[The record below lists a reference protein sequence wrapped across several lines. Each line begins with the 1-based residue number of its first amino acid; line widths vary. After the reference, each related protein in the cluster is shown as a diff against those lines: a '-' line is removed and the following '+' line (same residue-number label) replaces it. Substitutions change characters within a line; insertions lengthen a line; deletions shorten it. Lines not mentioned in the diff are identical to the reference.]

1 MCKRSDFN
9 RLKFFQGK
17 IWLDCFKFLL
27 PFKVSSHLDQTQLIS
42 QFPSFPYIPCIKDT
56 VSDVLVTSNSC
67 ASTTFDDEII
77 ETKMAILDITP
88 FMIAPMTNMQDLNNT
103 VSLENTLLV
112 LATISK

>member
-1 MCKRSDFN
+1 MSSF
-9 RLKFFQGK
+9 
-17 IWLDCFKFLL
+17 
-27 PFKVSSHLDQTQLIS
+27 FKVSSHLDQTQLIS
-42 QFPSFPYIPCIKDT
+42 QNFLHSHTYIPCIKDT